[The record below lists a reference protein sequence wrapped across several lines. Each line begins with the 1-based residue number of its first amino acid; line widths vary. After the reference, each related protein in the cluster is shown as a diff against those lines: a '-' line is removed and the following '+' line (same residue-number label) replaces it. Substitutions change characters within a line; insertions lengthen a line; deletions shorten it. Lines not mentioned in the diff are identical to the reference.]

1 MGNNRDQVLAPLAVT
16 LAFQKFD
23 VETTVKGGGTTGQSE
38 AVRMAVAKALAH
50 YDPVYSVAL
59 SKGGCGERV

>member
-16 LAFQKFD
+16 LALQKFD
-23 VETTVKGGGTTGQSE
+23 VEATVNGGGTTGQSE

-59 SKGGCGERV
+59 SKGEHE